1 MKVFKPEV
9 IENCPYTAVIT
20 YPPTEAHRNTF
31 YKIMFVESGS
41 STLSLSDKRTRR
53 LSKKLH
59 IKSGDIIIVRPEDV
73 SWYTDVEE
81 GINGYRHRDIY
92 IPVERMKECCD
103 FLSKDL
109 YDEISSQR
117 SAIDFRITTNQ
128 QLALSESLAS
138 LANKKVS
145 EEYDMQHKSIVVYC
159 LGAYLQ
165 YKSTQSLYP
174 LWLNGLLRD
183 LENINFL
190 VQPVSEIAC
199 STNYTHE
206 YVSRKFKHYVGKTLK
221 QYVNE
226 CRLSAAA
233 LLLATSELSVEEIS
247 IKTGFPTYSNFINAF
262 KREYDIP
269 PGQYRKALDGKIL
282 KDTYVEW
289 ND

>member
-9 IENCPYTAVIT
+9 IENCSYTSIIV

-41 STLSLSDKRTRR
+41 ATLALSDKKTRR
-53 LSKKLH
+53 FSKKLH
-59 IKSGDIIIVRPEDV
+59 IKSGDIIIVRPEDI
-73 SWYTDVEE
+73 SLYSDVEE

-92 IPVERMKECCD
+92 ISVERMKECCD

-109 YDEISSQR
+109 YDEITSQR
-117 SAIDFRITTNQ
+117 FAIDFRITTNQ
-128 QLALSESLAS
+128 QLSLSETLAALS
-138 LANKKVS
+138 NKKASAELDV
-145 EEYDMQHKSIVVYC
+145 QHKSIIIYC
-159 LGAYLQ
+159 LGVYLQ
-165 YKSTQSLYP
+165 YKSAQSLYP
-174 LWLNGLLRD
+174 LWLNSLLHD
-183 LENINFL
+183 LEDINFL
-190 VQPVSEIAC
+190 VLPVSEIAC

-233 LLLATSELSVEEIS
+233 LLLATSELSVEEIPV
-247 IKTGFPTYSNFINAF
+247 KTGFPTYSNFINAF

-269 PGQYRKALDGKIL
+269 PGQYRKVMDGKIL